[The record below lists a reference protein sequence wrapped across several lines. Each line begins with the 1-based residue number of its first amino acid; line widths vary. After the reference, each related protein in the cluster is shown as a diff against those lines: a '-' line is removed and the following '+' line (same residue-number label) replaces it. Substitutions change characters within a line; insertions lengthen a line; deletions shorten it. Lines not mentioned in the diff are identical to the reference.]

1 MLADKNQGYLQID
14 TIVFGGFSQPYLKY
28 QKTNKFT
35 IAYQYFKKKLSDTF
49 DFFMKINIKLFLHV
63 DSIKFG
69 GHVQS

>member
-1 MLADKNQGYLQID
+1 MDL
-14 TIVFGGFSQPYLKY
+14 LKPI
-28 QKTNKFT
+28 QSTQSNKLE
-35 IAYQYFKKKLSDTF
+35 KKEIEMKAKF